1 MAPIQT
7 IQGKLVQ
14 KECERFKS
22 TPSLTLAKKI
32 YKENSELFKSVENVR
47 TLVRSYR
54 GAHGK
59 QHKEEKKRS
68 NLLVEYT
75 PKQLPESHA
84 ETFEPYVISQS
95 RVLIISDLH
104 FPYQNNEAIELAIDY
119 GVDKNVNCVLINGDL
134 FDFASISRHEKD
146 WRQRSVKDEFDAVR
160 MFLDYLHDRLPK
172 ARVIFK
178 EGNHDERMEKWLF
191 HKAPEFFDMDE
202 FRLEVL
208 LKLGERKI
216 EHVKD
221 KRPIKIGK
229 LNVLHGHELQ
239 GGGGVNPA
247 RATFLKTIDNVLIGH
262 CHRSSQ
268 HTEPTFAGNVIVTT
282 SIGCLCGMYPMF
294 ARVNKWNHGFGYV
307 DLDVK
312 TGDYVLQNLKIINGK
327 IF

>member
-1 MAPIQT
+1 MAKANLLSDI
-7 IQGKLVQ
+7 V
-14 KECERFKS
+14 KEYCEKWK
-22 TPSLTLAKKI
+22 TLPTMTLAKKI
-32 YKENSELFKSVENVR
+32 YKEQSKLFKDLEDVR
-47 TLVRSYR
+47 GKVRYFR
-54 GAHGK
+54 GQSGDF
-59 QHKEEKKRS
+59 KRKH
-68 NLLVEYT
+68 VGERKIEYL
-75 PKQLPESHA
+75 PKQLPVSHA
-84 ETFEPYVISQS
+84 ETFEPYIISQS

-119 GVDKNVNCVLINGDL
+119 GVDKDVNCVLINGDL

-146 WRQRSVKDEFDAVR
+146 WRQRSVKEEFDAVR
-160 MFLDYLHDRLPK
+160 MFLDYLQDRLPK
-172 ARVIFK
+172 ARIVYK

-191 HKAPEFFDMDE
+191 HKAPEYFDMDE

-221 KRPIKIGK
+221 KRPVKIGK
-229 LNVLHGHELQ
+229 LTVLHGHELN
-239 GGGGVNPA
+239 GSGGVNPA

-268 HTEPTFAGNVIVTT
+268 HTEPTLGGNVIVTT
-282 SIGCLCGMYPMF
+282 SIGSLCGLYPMF